1 MSNCKMFP
9 LVSALLI
16 LGLTA
21 CATEDTKDTQPIAS
35 QTESVGLA
43 ADTYAQLVTFADQPG
58 MISQQISVLMATVSD
73 IDYTTR
79 HATLVAQ
86 NGNQKAIQFGAEAVN
101 FDQVKQGDV
110 LRAESVE
117 EFMIYLTDEEPPI
130 DLEAAFLASAS
141 EGGKPLIVMAD
152 VTETQATVL
161 AIDAHAYTA
170 KLSFIGGEVST
181 IAARADVTL
190 SAEQMGKT
198 VVFLKL
204 AAIILTAGSPAEV
217 VE

>member
-1 MSNCKMFP
+1 MLKIVPENNK
-9 LVSALLI
+9 LYG
-16 LGLTA
+16 LGWVRNR
-21 CATEDTKDTQPIAS
+21 IW
-35 QTESVGLA
+35 
-43 ADTYAQLVTFADQPG
+43 
-58 MISQQISVLMATVSD
+58 VLERCRRRFFS
-73 IDYTTR
+73 
-79 HATLVAQ
+79 
-86 NGNQKAIQFGAEAVN
+86 GKIQFGAEAVN

-117 EFMIYLTDEEPPI
+117 DVMIYLADEEPPI

-152 VTETQATVL
+152 VTETTATVL
-161 AIDAHAYTA
+161 AIDAQAHTA

-181 IAARADVTL
+181 IAVRADVTL
-190 SAEQMGKT
+190 SAEQVGKT

-204 AAIILTAGSPAEV
+204 AAMILTVGSPTEV